1 MVEGHCAKRYADDA
15 RQKCVGKRVVEI
27 IWRADAKNQENVKR
41 CARGRR
47 LVAVECISK
56 QVFLRFADDAAAP
69 TLQTAPTPVAPTRK
83 RSSSVV
89 DLTADSDDELI
100 CRPKKRAR
108 SDEGVV
114 DLTLESDDEA
124 PATPPRAPG
133 TMLVELRF
141 GIHGKLE
148 VAATAKRTTPD
159 FQFALR
165 LDSGQFLV
173 FASPD
178 APATISSEAFAK
190 RRAEVGPV
198 DLCGDA
204 FRHGA
209 LVDALEA
216 TFRAADGTD
225 RTAKAVVL
233 HQRLGAPGCGNII
246 ANEGFHLARVD
257 PAARAASLGRAEA
270 DRLAYW
276 LRAYAMRWYRDG
288 NALQRYRLV
297 DNRRPADGCGECGGQ
312 LV

>member
-27 IWRADAKNQENVKR
+27 IWRADPKNRENVEL
-41 CARGRR
+41 CARGKS

-69 TLQTAPTPVAPTRK
+69 TPQTAPTPAAPTRK

-133 TMLVELRF
+133 TMLVELVF
-141 GIHGKLE
+141 GIHGKLSVE
-148 VAATAKRTTPD
+148 ASVKRGRD

-173 FASPD
+173 FVSPEN
-178 APATISSEAFAK
+178 PKTISSEVFAK

-216 TFRAADGTD
+216 TFRRAAGT
-225 RTAKAVVL
+225 RTTAKEAVL
-233 HQRLGAPGCGNII
+233 HQGTGAPGCGNII
-246 ANEGFHLARVD
+246 ANEAPTGV
-257 PAARAASLGRAEA
+257 PAF
-270 DRLAYW
+270 
-276 LRAYAMRWYRDG
+276 
-288 NALQRYRLV
+288 
-297 DNRRPADGCGECGGQ
+297 PT
-312 LV
+312 

>member
-27 IWRADAKNQENVKR
+27 IWRADPQNQKNVEGVV
-41 CARGRR
+41 RGRR

-56 QVFLRFADDAAAP
+56 QVFLRFADDA
-69 TLQTAPTPVAPTRK
+69 TTPAPTRK
-83 RSSSVV
+83 RLSSVV

-124 PATPPRAPG
+124 PATPP

-190 RRAEVGPV
+190 RRARIGPV

-209 LVDALEA
+209 LADALVA
-216 TFRAADGTD
+216 TFRNAAGT
-225 RTAKAVVL
+225 RTTAKEAVL
-233 HQRLGAPGCGNII
+233 HQGTGAPGCGNII
-246 ANEGFHLARVD
+246 ANEAPTGV
-257 PAARAASLGRAEA
+257 PAF
-270 DRLAYW
+270 
-276 LRAYAMRWYRDG
+276 
-288 NALQRYRLV
+288 
-297 DNRRPADGCGECGGQ
+297 PT
-312 LV
+312 

>member
-27 IWRADAKNQENVKR
+27 IWRADPQNRANVER
-41 CARGRR
+41 CASGKR

-56 QVFLRFADDAAAP
+56 QVFLRFADDAAA
-69 TLQTAPTPVAPTRK
+69 APTQTRK

-108 SDEGVV
+108 ADEGVV
-114 DLTLESDDEA
+114 DLTLERDDEDVRDLTLEDDENVADA
-124 PATPPRAPG
+124 PATPATPARAPG

-141 GIHGKLE
+141 GIHGKLSVE
-148 VAATAKRTTPD
+148 ASVKRGRD

-173 FASPD
+173 FVSPEN
-178 APATISSEAFAK
+178 PKTISSEAFAK
-190 RRAEVGPV
+190 RRAEVGPK

-216 TFRAADGTD
+216 TFRAAEGTK

-233 HQRLGAPGCGNII
+233 HQGTGAPGCGNII
-246 ANEGFHLARVD
+246 ANEALTGVLAFFNLI
-257 PAARAASLGRAEA
+257 ASTA
-270 DRLAYW
+270 
-276 LRAYAMRWYRDG
+276 
-288 NALQRYRLV
+288 
-297 DNRRPADGCGECGGQ
+297 
-312 LV
+312 

>member
-1 MVEGHCAKRYADDA
+1 MVEGHCAKKYADDA
-15 RQKCVGKRVVEI
+15 RQKSVGKRVVEI
-27 IWRADAKNQENVKR
+27 IWRADPRNEANVER
-41 CARGRR
+41 CARGR

-69 TLQTAPTPVAPTRK
+69 TPQTAPTPAAPTRK

-108 SDEGVV
+108 GDEGVV
-114 DLTLESDDEA
+114 DLTLERDDEDVRDLTLEDDENVA
-124 PATPPRAPG
+124 DAPATPATPPRAPG
-133 TMLVELRF
+133 TMLVELWF
-141 GIHGKLE
+141 GIHGKLSVE
-148 VAATAKRTTPD
+148 ASVKRGRD

-173 FASPD
+173 FVSPEN
-178 APATISSEAFAK
+178 PKTISSEAFAK
-190 RRAEVGPV
+190 RRAKYGPV

-216 TFRAADGTD
+216 TFRAAAGTK

-233 HQRLGAPGCGNII
+233 HQGTGAPGCGNII
-246 ANEGFHLARVD
+246 ANEAPTGVLAFFNLI
-257 PAARAASLGRAEA
+257 ASTA
-270 DRLAYW
+270 
-276 LRAYAMRWYRDG
+276 
-288 NALQRYRLV
+288 
-297 DNRRPADGCGECGGQ
+297 
-312 LV
+312 

>member
-15 RQKCVGKRVVEI
+15 RQKCVGKRVVEV
-27 IWRADAKNQENVKR
+27 IWRADPQNQENVER
-41 CARGRR
+41 CARGKRI
-47 LVAVECISK
+47 VAVECISK
-56 QVFLRFADDAAAP
+56 QVFLRFADDA
-69 TLQTAPTPVAPTRK
+69 TTPAPTRK

-133 TMLVELRF
+133 TMLVELWF
-141 GIHGKLE
+141 GIHGKLSVE
-148 VAATAKRTTPD
+148 ASVKRGRD

-173 FASPD
+173 FVSPEN
-178 APATISSEAFAK
+178 PKTISSEAFAK
-190 RRAEVGPV
+190 RRAKYGPV

-216 TFRAADGTD
+216 TFRAAAGTK

-233 HQRLGAPGCGNII
+233 HQGTGAPGCGNII
-246 ANEGFHLARVD
+246 ANEAPTGVLAFFNLI
-257 PAARAASLGRAEA
+257 ASTA
-270 DRLAYW
+270 
-276 LRAYAMRWYRDG
+276 
-288 NALQRYRLV
+288 
-297 DNRRPADGCGECGGQ
+297 
-312 LV
+312 

>member
-1 MVEGHCAKRYADDA
+1 MVEGHCAKQYADDA

-27 IWRADAKNQENVKR
+27 IWRADPQNQKNVEGVVLSTATR
-41 CARGRR
+41 RGRR

-69 TLQTAPTPVAPTRK
+69 TPQTAPTPAAPTRK

-114 DLTLESDDEA
+114 DLTLESDDEDVRDLTLEDDENVADA
-124 PATPPRAPG
+124 PATP
-133 TMLVELRF
+133 
-141 GIHGKLE
+141 
-148 VAATAKRTTPD
+148 ATPKRTTPD

-209 LVDALEA
+209 LVDALET
-216 TFRAADGTD
+216 TFRGAAGT
-225 RTAKAVVL
+225 RTTAKEAVL
-233 HQRLGAPGCGNII
+233 HQRTGAPGCGNII
-246 ANEGFHLARVD
+246 ANEAPTGVLAFFNLI
-257 PAARAASLGRAEA
+257 ASTA
-270 DRLAYW
+270 
-276 LRAYAMRWYRDG
+276 
-288 NALQRYRLV
+288 
-297 DNRRPADGCGECGGQ
+297 
-312 LV
+312 